1 MNNDVF
7 TFLVGGKAGEGVKKA
22 GSVASHIFSSMGRH
36 VFQMDDYMSL
46 IRGGHNFSVISTA
59 HRWISSHYMKASL
72 VVNFD
77 KRSCETH
84 VNDIAEIGIMFFNSD
99 EQELENGIG
108 IPLTSEAEKYP
119 MKKLMFGVGAVA
131 ILAATIGFEK
141 GEMNHIIKDEYPR
154 GIEDNIAFANTIY
167 DIVYPNCGKKFNL
180 EKGDKKRPIITG
192 NEAISLGAIAGGL
205 DVYYGYPMTPASTIL
220 HTLAHLSQEQEL
232 WLVRVE
238 VVLRL

>member
-1 MNNDVF
+1 MDSDVF

-22 GSVASHIFSSMGRH
+22 GSVAAHIFSSMGRH

-46 IRGGHNFSVISTA
+46 IRGGHNFSVVSTTP
-59 HRWISSHYMKASL
+59 RWISSHYMKANL

-84 VNDIAEIGIMFFNSD
+84 TDDITENGIMIFNSD

-108 IPLTSEAEKYP
+108 IPLTSEAVKYP

-141 GEMNHIIKDEYPR
+141 EEMNQIIKDEYPR
-154 GIEDNIAFANTIY
+154 GIENNIEF
-167 DIVYPNCGKKFNL
+167 
-180 EKGDKKRPIITG
+180 
-192 NEAISLGAIAGGL
+192 
-205 DVYYGYPMTPASTIL
+205 ASTI
-220 HTLAHLSQEQEL
+220 
-232 WLVRVE
+232 
-238 VVLRL
+238 